1 MLRTGKQVWEATAK
15 RRAIDLRREELEFHI
30 QRYSVLITQA
40 SVLTG
45 FAFESIVHL
54 EVPEHID
61 WRIAAMFHGGLSLC
75 IMFSLYVTIV
85 GSMLVVFGY
94 QLAILGADGDSLEVA
109 VTQLRAR
116 RVPLFFVGFAGL
128 ASLIFSAIALAWI
141 KMGDIVPA
149 WVTVGFFVLGF
160 FILQSS
166 LRIYC
171 SMGRRRLVTGS
182 AQFITPEGYFDL
194 ATLQPNVG
202 TPAVLADIDKIDSQI

>member
-30 QRYSVLITQA
+30 QRFSVLITQA

-54 EVPEHID
+54 EVPEGTD
-61 WRIAAMFHGGLSLC
+61 WRIAALFHGGLSLC
-75 IMFSLYVTIV
+75 VILSIYVVVV
-85 GSMLVVFGY
+85 GSTLVVFSY
-94 QLAILGADGDSLEVA
+94 QLAILGAEGDSLEIA
-109 VTQLRAR
+109 VHQLRAR
-116 RVPLFFVGFAGL
+116 RLPLFFVGFSAL
-128 ASLIFSAIALAWI
+128 FALVVASIALAQI
-141 KMGDIVPA
+141 KMGVIA
-149 WVTVGFFVLGF
+149 AYVTIGFAILGMF
-160 FILQSS
+160 LFQST

-171 SMGRRRLVTGS
+171 AMGRRRLVTGS

-202 TPAVLADIDKIDSQI
+202 TPAVLADIDKIDATL